1 MDSIYL
7 KEYKLN
13 LLFSELCY
21 KCEYT
26 YVTFGN
32 IIVVTFVIK
41 DFVMKERL
49 IQLLDLE
56 QLSPSKF
63 ADIIGV
69 QRSSIS
75 HVISGRN
82 KPSFDFLQKTLKA
95 FPGLNA
101 SWLMLGEGTMY
112 EQMRRNVSGNL
123 FDSPVPPEE
132 PSQEHIS
139 TFEKGHTDSEAIE
152 TPITSEPEPEKV
164 PESPTPAQLTETSL
178 QEETLKDLTTGGTKR
193 IVQVM
198 VIYEDDTFKA
208 LLPSH

>member
-1 MDSIYL
+1 
-7 KEYKLN
+7 
-13 LLFSELCY
+13 
-21 KCEYT
+21 
-26 YVTFGN
+26 
-32 IIVVTFVIK
+32 
-41 DFVMKERL
+41 MKERL

-112 EQMRRNVSGNL
+112 EQMGRNVSDNL
-123 FDSPVPPEE
+123 FDSSTEAE
-132 PSQEHIS
+132 TASEAHIS
-139 TFEKGHTDSEAIE
+139 SSDEQVAEISAAESDMESIEPTDEQD
-152 TPITSEPEPEKV
+152 KRK
-164 PESPTPAQLTETSL
+164 
-178 QEETLKDLTTGGTKR
+178 QEEELKGPLAAGKKR

-198 VIYEDDTFKA
+198 VIYDDDTFKTFVPA
-208 LLPSH
+208 Q